1 VTASKRVGNAVA
13 RNRLKRLVREVFRQL
28 PREGEA
34 AMDVVVI
41 AKPSAQTLTY
51 AQAAAEFRSA
61 LRAHRQG

>member
-28 PREGEA
+28 PRERPPA
-34 AMDVVVI
+34 TDIVVI
-41 AKPSAQTLTY
+41 AKPGAQTLTY

-61 LRAHRQG
+61 LRAYRQR